1 MKKRIVALILAVV
14 MLFTCAMLGGCGEKA
29 KAPEAEKDSVAVIV
43 NNALK
48 KNEQLDAISA
58 VMKMEMSMKMEGMT
72 MDIPLTAKIKAK
84 NLNKDGMVASVDM
97 TMSMMG
103 QEIAMQMYQEG
114 EWAYMVMEDIKYKV
128 SAKDMEG
135 EMDYANSAK
144 DMLKEIPEELL
155 KDVKIVEGKDGSKT
169 VTINFPADKFTEL
182 YTDVINDVNS
192 NSGTETDEFK
202 ISDAVVT
209 VTMVGDYVTVFDMSF
224 KMDMTI
230 EGVKATTTAK
240 VSLTYDDPGKEV
252 VITPPEGYQN
262 FEEMDMG
269 GESMF

>member
-1 MKKRIVALILAVV
+1 MKKRIVALFLTVV
-14 MLFTCAMLGGCGEKA
+14 MLFTCAMLGGCGEKE
-29 KAPEAEKDSVAVIV
+29 KAPEADKGSVAVIV

-48 KNEQLDAISA
+48 KNGELDAISA

-72 MDIPLTAKIKAK
+72 MDMPITAKIKAK

-114 EWAYMVMEDIKYKV
+114 EWAYMVMEDMKYKV

-135 EMDYANSAK
+135 EMDYAQSTK
-144 DMLKEIPEELL
+144 DMLKEIPEELF
-155 KDVKIVEGKDGSKT
+155 KNVKIVEGKDGSKK
-169 VTINFPADKFTEL
+169 VTINFPSDKFTEL
-182 YTDVINDVNS
+182 YNDVIKDINS
-192 NSGTETDEFK
+192 NNGTETDEFK

-209 VTMVGDYVTVFDMSF
+209 VTMVDDYVTVFDMSF
-224 KMDMTI
+224 KMEMTV
-230 EGVKATTTAK
+230 EGIKTTTTAK
-240 VSLTYDDPGKEV
+240 VSITYDEPGKEV

-262 FEEMDMG
+262 FEEVNMN
-269 GESMF
+269 ESIF